1 MQVELYIYLPNNF
14 EVTADLTSI
23 TADSDIITAD
33 VTMLEDLYTAEKL
46 DLFQDEKI
54 SVTQNLINYQDISK
68 LFADYSQSFTI
79 PASTHNNYV
88 LKYWYDNALVDGFD
102 ARYRYDGFIEVDKV
116 RFKIGTFQ
124 LDSVTIKERKPENY
138 KVTFFGKVKQLKDI
152 FGDAKLSILDYSS
165 LNHPYNATEVYNRI
179 AATSTSNVRYP
190 LFAHDR
196 LYDFGGGGANDV
208 TTNAGAINWSSLFPT
223 ISVPKIFDFIE
234 AKYGITFSSIF
245 FDNYAQF
252 KKLHLLLKNAEV
264 MTAQAVPLKINFTS
278 KDTGFNALD
287 LTNDDCNFGPQTWV
301 YTGTV
306 PLSYTGPLPPT
317 FTTVP
322 NSASLQV
329 ITSSIANYRINYYK
343 DAVLIGA
350 SNIFNGTQVVGLN
363 PLLGSGRYSFE
374 MVSDA
379 PITFTTILRVGYVYT
394 YTNNTTPTTWSTFIQ
409 DYSAVSTSQTTVSD
423 INIQNYIPDI
433 KLYDFFMGIVKMFN
447 LVIVPTSET
456 NFLIEPMELWYS
468 IGKENDITENII
480 EESIDITP
488 PKIFKEITFNY
499 EKSENILNN
508 AFRELFTNIRGFDY
522 GDLRFIS
529 DTDVTDSKYE
539 VKLPFENV
547 MFERDN
553 GSTLQTT
560 TFKDKNL
567 NNYLP
572 KPVLIYDNGFTTSQN
587 SAGTN
592 TNIKYY
598 NGSTYQNITTYRRF
612 SNELTNTPGLVPVLP
627 GNLLATCWNNEQSSW
642 FVNNVM
648 NGLYQNHYSLW
659 VSNLYD
665 VRTRVVNCKAYFN
678 PYEISN
684 ISLNDR
690 IIIKDQRY
698 VINNI
703 TTDLTTGESSLE
715 LLTDFRPD
723 VTVFSSG
730 SIGFRMSNY
739 QNLVVPKDAMDMDI
753 VAFIDQFEQFDYL
766 ASTNGLLSYILKT
779 GVTDNDAFNVTM
791 PANTTGVDRYDNVVL
806 KYYLNGEI
814 YYYFIFITQ
823 VG

>member
-1 MQVELYIYLPNNF
+1 MKVELYIYLPNTYD
-14 EVTADLTSI
+14 VTADMTSIYADNDLI
-23 TADSDIITAD
+23 TADTISLD
-33 VTMLEDLYTAEKL
+33 DLYNAEKL
-46 DLFQDEKI
+46 DLFDDEKI

-88 LKYWYDNALVDGFD
+88 LKYWYDNALVNGFD
-102 ARYRYDGFIEVDKV
+102 ARYRYDGFIEIDKV
-116 RFKIGTFQ
+116 RFKVGTFQ

-138 KVTFFGKVKQLKDI
+138 KITFFGKVKQLKDL
-152 FGDAKLSILDYSS
+152 FGDDKLSVLDYSS
-165 LNHPYNATEVYNRI
+165 LNHPYSATEVYNRI
-179 AATSTSNVRYP
+179 TSGGYDVRYP
-190 LFAHDR
+190 LFAHNR

-208 TTNAGAINWSSLFPT
+208 TTNAGAIVWSTLFPT
-223 ISVPKIFDFIE
+223 ITVQKIIDFIE

-252 KKLHLLLKNAEV
+252 KKLHLLLKNAEL
-264 MTAQAVPLKINFTS
+264 MTAQSVPLKINFTS
-278 KDTGFNALD
+278 KSSGFDAMNLTTDECNLGRDNWTYTSPPTQNFYGSPIVAQITITTASIGINYKIKYYKNGVLVGATDWLSGTQTVNLNGLINLANANPALCSFEIVSESPMTFTSQ
-287 LTNDDCNFGPQTWV
+287 LAI
-301 YTGTV
+301 
-306 PLSYTGPLPPT
+306 SYGQSVSNPLPPP
-317 FTTVP
+317 FF
-322 NSASLQV
+322 
-329 ITSSIANYRINYYK
+329 ITYNEAKFAN
-343 DAVLIGA
+343 GA
-350 SNIFNGTQVVGLN
+350 
-363 PLLGSGRYSFE
+363 
-374 MVSDA
+374 
-379 PITFTTILRVGYVYT
+379 
-394 YTNNTTPTTWSTFIQ
+394 
-409 DYSAVSTSQTTVSD
+409 SQTTTTD
-423 INIQNYIPDI
+423 INIANYIPDI

-447 LVIVPTSET
+447 MVIVPTSET

-468 IGKENDITENII
+468 LGKENDLTENII

-553 GSTLQTT
+553 GSTFQTT

-572 KPVLIYDNGFTTSQN
+572 KPVLIYDNGFTTVQDSTG
-587 SAGTN
+587 AGVN
-592 TNIKYY
+592 MKFF
-598 NGSTYQNITTYRRF
+598 NGTTYQNITFYRRF

-627 GNLLATCWNNEQSSW
+627 GNLLATCWNNETSSW
-642 FVNNVM
+642 FTTSVM
-648 NGLYQNHYSLW
+648 NGLYQNQYSLW
-659 VSNLYD
+659 ISNLYD
-665 VRTRVVNCKAYFN
+665 VRTRVLNCKAYFN
-678 PYEISN
+678 AYDLTN

-690 IIIKDQRY
+690 VIIKDQPY

-723 VTVFSSG
+723 VTVFASG
-730 SIGFRMSNY
+730 SIGFRMA
-739 QNLVVPKDAMDMDI
+739 NLDSMTIPKDAMDLDV
-753 VAFIDQFEQFDYL
+753 VAFLDQFEEFDYL
-766 ASTNGLLSYILKT
+766 ASINGLLSYTLKT
-779 GVTDNDAFNVTM
+779 GVKENDAFNVTM
-791 PANTTGVDRYDNVVL
+791 PANTTGVERSDSIVL

-814 YYYFIFITQ
+814 YFYFITITQ
-823 VG
+823 EG

>member
-79 PASTHNNYV
+79 PASTRNNKI

-138 KVTFFGKVKQLKDI
+138 KVTFFGKVKQLKDL
-152 FGDAKLSILDYSS
+152 FGDAKLSTLDYSS
-165 LNHPYNATEVYNRI
+165 LNHTYIASEVFDRI
-179 AATSTSNVRYP
+179 IATSTYDVRYP

-208 TTNAGAINWSSLFPT
+208 TTNAGAIQWNSLFPT
-223 ISVPKIFDFIE
+223 IKLSKIFDLIQSQ
-234 AKYGITFSSIF
+234 YGITFNSIF
-245 FDNYAQF
+245 FSAYDQY
-252 KKLHLLLKNAEV
+252 KKLWLLLKNAESMV
-264 MTAQAVPLKINFTS
+264 VQSAPLKIDFTS
-278 KDTGFNALD
+278 KSDGFPAMD
-287 LTNDDCNFGPQTWV
+287 LVNDSCNIRPTNWTYIGPPDVNLIGDPFTIKIRI
-301 YTGTV
+301 YTISTV
-306 PLSYTGPLPPT
+306 
-317 FTTVP
+317 
-322 NSASLQV
+322 
-329 ITSSIANYRINYYK
+329 NYRINYYRNGQL
-343 DAVLIGA
+343 VGA
-350 SNIFNGTQVVGLN
+350 SDVVSGNQIIDVSSLKA
-363 PLLGSGRYSFE
+363 LGSPNVVSFE

-379 PITFTTILRVGYVYT
+379 PMTFTSELIVRYY
-394 YTNNTTPTTWSTFIQ
+394 NSQFTPGGIIIYDQTK
-409 DYSAVSTSQTTVSD
+409 YAYGTSQTTTSD

-456 NFLIEPMELWYS
+456 EFTIEPMELWYS
-468 IGKENDITENII
+468 LGKINDITENVI
-480 EESIDITP
+480 EESIDLTP
-488 PKIFKEITFNY
+488 PKIFKEIAFNY

-529 DTDVTDSKYE
+529 DTTVTDSKYE
-539 VKLPFENV
+539 TKLPFENV

-572 KPVLIYDNGFTTSQN
+572 KPVLIYDNGSTSVLN
-587 SAGTN
+587 SAGTSVP
-592 TNIKYY
+592 IKFY
-598 NGSTYQNITTYRRF
+598 NGSTYQNINTYRRF
-612 SNELTNTPGLVPVLP
+612 SNELSTTPGLNPTVP
-627 GNLLATCWNNEQSSW
+627 GNLLSTNWNNEQSSW
-642 FVNNVM
+642 FVNSVM
-648 NGLYQNHYSLW
+648 DGLYNNHYLQW
-659 VSNLYD
+659 VSSLYD
-665 VRTRVVNCKAYFN
+665 VNARIVTCKAYFN
-678 PYEISN
+678 PFEISN
-684 ISLNDR
+684 IAINDR
-690 IIIKDQRY
+690 IVIKDARY

-703 TTDLTTGESSLE
+703 TTDITTGESNLE
-715 LLTDFRPD
+715 LLTDFRP
-723 VTVFSSG
+723 TVMQYAG
-730 SIGFRMSNY
+730 GTIGFRMANVDS
-739 QNLVVPKDAMDMDI
+739 LVVPKDALDIDI

-766 ASTNGLLSYILKT
+766 ASPNGLLSYILKT
-779 GVTDNDAFNVTM
+779 GVTDNDEFNVTM
-791 PANTTGVDRYDNVVL
+791 PANATGVQRTDSVVL
-806 KYYLNGEI
+806 KYYLDGEL
-814 YYYFIFITQ
+814 YYYFINITQ
-823 VG
+823 EG

>member
-1 MQVELYIYLPNNF
+1 MKVELYIYLPNTYD
-14 EVTADLTSI
+14 VTADLTSI
-23 TADSDIITAD
+23 YADNDLITAD
-33 VTMLEDLYTAEKL
+33 TISFEDLYNAEKL
-46 DLFQDEKI
+46 DLFDDEKI

-88 LKYWYDNALVDGFD
+88 LKYWYDNALVDGLD
-102 ARYRYDGFIEVDKV
+102 ARYRYDGFIEIDKV
-116 RFKIGTFQ
+116 RFKVGTFQ
-124 LDSVTIKERKPENY
+124 LDSVTIKDRKPENY
-138 KVTFFGKVKQLKDI
+138 KITFFGKVKQLKDL
-152 FGDAKLSILDYSS
+152 FGDDKLSVLDYSS

-179 AATSTSNVRYP
+179 TTGGYDVRYP

-208 TTNAGAINWSSLFPT
+208 TTNTGAIVWSSLFPT
-223 ISVPKIFDFIE
+223 ITVQKIFDFIE

-264 MTAQAVPLKINFTS
+264 MKAQTVPLKINFTS
-278 KDTGFNALD
+278 KSSGFDAMN
-287 LTNDDCNFGPQTWV
+287 LTTDECNLGRNNWT
-301 YTGTV
+301 YT
-306 PLSYTGPLPPT
+306 SPPT
-317 FTTVP
+317 QNFYGTPQVVQITITT
-322 NSASLQV
+322 ASIGV
-329 ITSSIANYRINYYK
+329 NYKINYYK
-343 DAVLIGA
+343 NGVLVGA
-350 SNIFNGTQVVGLN
+350 TDWLSGTQTVNLNGLINYANTNPALCSFEIVSESPMTFTSQLAVSYGESVQN
-363 PLLGSGRYSFE
+363 PLPPPFF
-374 MVSDA
+374 
-379 PITFTTILRVGYVYT
+379 ITYNEAKFANG
-394 YTNNTTPTTWSTFIQ
+394 
-409 DYSAVSTSQTTVSD
+409 ASQTTTTD

-447 LVIVPTSET
+447 LIIVPTSET

-468 IGKENDITENII
+468 LGKENDLTENII

-572 KPVLIYDNGFTTSQN
+572 KPVLIYDNGFTTVQDSTG
-587 SAGTN
+587 AGV
-592 TNIKYY
+592 NIKFY
-598 NGSTYQNITTYRRF
+598 NGATYQNITFYRRF
-612 SNELTNTPGLVPVLP
+612 SNELTNTPGLVPALP
-627 GNLLATCWNNEQSSW
+627 GNLLSTCWNNETSSW
-642 FVNNVM
+642 FTTSVM
-648 NGLYQNHYSLW
+648 NGLYQNQYSLW

-665 VRTRVVNCKAYFN
+665 VRTRVLNCKAYFN
-678 PYEISN
+678 AYDLTN
-684 ISLNDR
+684 VSLNDR

-703 TTDLTTGESSLE
+703 TTDLTTGETNLE

-723 VTVFSSG
+723 VTVFASG
-730 SIGFRMSNY
+730 SIGFRMA
-739 QNLVVPKDAMDMDI
+739 NLDSMTIPKDAMDLDV
-753 VAFIDQFEQFDYL
+753 VAFIDQFEEFDYL
-766 ASTNGLLSYILKT
+766 ASINGLLSYTLKT

-791 PANTTGVDRYDNVVL
+791 PANTTGVERSDSIVL
-806 KYYLNGEI
+806 KYYLDGEI
-814 YYYFIFITQ
+814 YFYFITITQ
-823 VG
+823 EG

>member
-1 MQVELYIYLPNNF
+1 MKVELYIYLPNTYD
-14 EVTADLTSI
+14 VTADMTSIYADNDLI
-23 TADSDIITAD
+23 TADTIS
-33 VTMLEDLYTAEKL
+33 LEDLYNAEKL
-46 DLFQDEKI
+46 DLFDDEKI

-102 ARYRYDGFIEVDKV
+102 ARYRYDGFIEIDKV
-116 RFKIGTFQ
+116 RFKVGTFQ

-138 KVTFFGKVKQLKDI
+138 KITFFGKVKQLKDL
-152 FGDAKLSILDYSS
+152 FGDDKLSVLDYSS

-179 AATSTSNVRYP
+179 TTGGFDVRYP

-208 TTNAGAINWSSLFPT
+208 TTNTGAIVWSSLFPT
-223 ISVPKIFDFIE
+223 IRVEKIFDFIE

-245 FDNYAQF
+245 FNNYAQF
-252 KKLHLLLKNAEV
+252 KRLSLLLKNAEV
-264 MTAQAVPLKINFTS
+264 MTAQAAPLKINFTS
-278 KDTGFNALD
+278 KDSGFNAMD
-287 LTNDDCNFGPQTWV
+287 LTTDECTISDFSWV
-301 YTGTV
+301 YTG
-306 PLSYTGPLPPT
+306 PPSQT
-317 FTTVP
+317 FVGTPYGLRLKITT
-322 NSASLQV
+322 ATA
-329 ITSSIANYRINYYK
+329 INYRINYYINGE
-343 DAVLIGA
+343 LRGA
-350 SNIFNGTQVVGLN
+350 SNIVSGNNTIDFTNLN
-363 PLLGSGRYSFE
+363 LGPYNPNAVYKISFE
-374 MVSDA
+374 IVSDA
-379 PITFTTILRVGYVYT
+379 PLSFTSELEAYYEKIIYNNPGFSVYRENKKA
-394 YTNNTTPTTWSTFIQ
+394 YGI
-409 DYSAVSTSQTTVSD
+409 SQTTTAD
-423 INIQNYIPDI
+423 INVENYIPDI

-447 LVIVPTSET
+447 MVIVPTSET

-468 IGKENDITENII
+468 LGKENDLTENII

-553 GSTLQTT
+553 GSTFQTT

-572 KPVLIYDNGFTTSQN
+572 KPVLIYDNGFTTVQN
-587 SAGTN
+587 STGAGV
-592 TNIKYY
+592 NIKFY
-598 NGSTYQNITTYRRF
+598 NGATYQNITFYRRF

-627 GNLLATCWNNEQSSW
+627 GNLLATCWNNETSSW
-642 FVNNVM
+642 FTTSVM

-659 VSNLYD
+659 ISNLYD
-665 VRTRVVNCKAYFN
+665 VRTRVLNCKAYFN
-678 PYEISN
+678 AYDLTN

-690 IIIKDQRY
+690 VIIKDQTY

-723 VTVFSSG
+723 VTVFASG
-730 SIGFRMSNY
+730 SIGFRMA
-739 QNLVVPKDAMDMDI
+739 NLDSMTIPKDAMDLDV
-753 VAFIDQFEQFDYL
+753 VAFLDQFEEFDYL
-766 ASTNGLLSYILKT
+766 ASINGLLSYTLKT
-779 GVTDNDAFNVTM
+779 GVKENDAFNVTM
-791 PANTTGVDRYDNVVL
+791 PANTTGVERSDSIVL

-814 YYYFIFITQ
+814 YFYFITITQ
-823 VG
+823 EG